1 MNEPRITLQRI
12 AAMKARGEPIAM
24 VTAYDASM
32 ARLVDEAGVPMILV
46 GDSLGQVMLGYDST
60 IPVTLDDMVR
70 ATAAVVRGSRR
81 ALIVADMPFMTYR
94 IDVPT
99 AARNAARL
107 LQEGGAQAVKVEG
120 GRAVAPIV
128 EKLSDSGVPV
138 MGHLGFIPQSV
149 HRLGGP
155 RVQGRDE
162 ATAETLRQ
170 DALALEAAGAFSIV
184 LELMPGELA
193 AQITADLEIPTI
205 GIGAGVDCDGQVQ
218 VLHDL
223 LGLLPDFHPKHA
235 RAYADLAT
243 TIREAVQR
251 YVRDVEDRSFPS
263 DKETFTS
270 VQRVSTGDAD
280 S

>member
-1 MNEPRITLQRI
+1 MKEPRITLQRI

-32 ARLVDEAGVPMILV
+32 ARLVDDAGVPMILV
-46 GDSLGQVMLGYDST
+46 GDSLGQVMLGHDST

-81 ALIVADMPFMTYR
+81 ALIVADMPFMTFR
-94 IDVPT
+94 IDAPT

-107 LQEGGAQAVKVEG
+107 IQEGGAQAVKVEG

-128 EKLSDSGVPV
+128 EKLSESGIPV

-155 RVQGRDE
+155 RVQGRDPE
-162 ATAETLRQ
+162 TAEALRQ

-223 LGLLPDFHPKHA
+223 LGMLPDFHPKHA
-235 RAYADLAT
+235 RRYADLAT
-243 TIREAVQR
+243 AIREAVQH

-263 DKETFTS
+263 DKETFS
-270 VQRVSTGDAD
+270 SAQRVSTGDAD

>member
-60 IPVTLDDMVR
+60 IPVTLDDIVR

-107 LQEGGAQAVKVEG
+107 IQEGGAQAVKVEG

-128 EKLSDSGVPV
+128 EKLSDSGIPV

-155 RVQGRDE
+155 RVQGRDAE
-162 ATAETLRQ
+162 TAEALRQ

-193 AQITADLEIPTI
+193 AQITAALEIPTI

-263 DKETFTS
+263 EKETFTS

>member
-1 MNEPRITLQRI
+1 MKEPRITLQRI

-32 ARLVDEAGVPMILV
+32 ARLVDDAGVPMILV
-46 GDSLGQVMLGYDST
+46 GDSLGQVMLGHDST

-81 ALIVADMPFMTYR
+81 ALIVADMPFMTFR
-94 IDVPT
+94 IDIPT

-107 LQEGGAQAVKVEG
+107 IQEGGAQAVKVEG

-128 EKLSDSGVPV
+128 EKLGESGIPV

-155 RVQGRDE
+155 RVQGRDPE
-162 ATAETLRQ
+162 TAEALRQ

-243 TIREAVQR
+243 TVREAVQR
-251 YVRDVEDRSFPS
+251 YVRDVEERSFPAE
-263 DKETFTS
+263 KETFS
-270 VQRVSTGDAD
+270 AAQRVSTGDAD

>member
-1 MNEPRITLQRI
+1 MKEPRITLQRI

-32 ARLVDEAGVPMILV
+32 ARLVDDAGVPMILV
-46 GDSLGQVMLGYDST
+46 GDSLGQVMLGHDST

-107 LQEGGAQAVKVEG
+107 IQEGGAQAVKVEG

-128 EKLSDSGVPV
+128 EKLSDSGIPV

-155 RVQGRDE
+155 RVQGRDAE
-162 ATAETLRQ
+162 TAEALRQ

-243 TIREAVQR
+243 TVRE
-251 YVRDVEDRSFPS
+251 
-263 DKETFTS
+263 KETFS
-270 VQRVSTGDAD
+270 AAQRVSTGDAD

>member
-60 IPVTLDDMVR
+60 IPVTLDDIVR

-107 LQEGGAQAVKVEG
+107 IQEGGAQAVKVEG

-128 EKLSDSGVPV
+128 EKLSDSGIPV

-155 RVQGRDE
+155 RVQGRDAE
-162 ATAETLRQ
+162 TAEALRQ

-243 TIREAVQR
+243 TIREAAQR

-263 DKETFTS
+263 EKETFTS

>member
-60 IPVTLDDMVR
+60 IPVTLDDIVR

-107 LQEGGAQAVKVEG
+107 IQEGGAQAVKVEG

-128 EKLSDSGVPV
+128 EKLSDSGIPV

-155 RVQGRDE
+155 RVQGRDAE
-162 ATAETLRQ
+162 TAEALRQ

-243 TIREAVQR
+243 TVREAVQR
-251 YVRDVEDRSFPS
+251 YVRDVEERSFPAE
-263 DKETFTS
+263 KETFS
-270 VQRVSTGDAD
+270 AAQRVSTGDAD

>member
-243 TIREAVQR
+243 TVREAVQR
-251 YVRDVEDRSFPS
+251 YVRDVEERSFPAE
-263 DKETFTS
+263 KETFS
-270 VQRVSTGDAD
+270 AAQRVSTGDAD